1 MDGDVLAFA
10 QVMTVIAGFCGFG
23 VAMFFG
29 ARFAWHK
36 TKPQVINTAMPQID
50 EARFERLEQAVDS
63 IAIEVERISEAQRF
77 SAKLMSDRLPNP
89 AEADRALPSSSRAS
103 F

>member
-10 QVMTVIAGFCGFG
+10 QVMTIIAGFCGAG
-23 VAMFFG
+23 VAIFIG

-36 TKPQVINTAMPQID
+36 TKPQVINTSMPQID
-50 EARFERLEQAVDS
+50 DARFGRLEQAVDS

-77 SAKLMSDRLPNP
+77 SVKLMSDRLPISS
-89 AEADRALPSSSRAS
+89 EAHRALPSSSGAS
-103 F
+103 S